1 MFGKQVNCNTVFLGY
16 PILDEKSHL
25 KEEARSFFFI
35 ALAFC
40 LWNSN
45 IAFPSLLE
53 QEFTADPE
61 LATPLKDSITWHFF
75 IHTEELVRN

>member
-1 MFGKQVNCNTVFLGY
+1 MEEQLIRIKQIHLIKEHLPLRWVFL
-16 PILDEKSHL
+16 
-25 KEEARSFFFI
+25 

-61 LATPLKDSITWHFF
+61 LATPPKDSITWHFF

>member
-1 MFGKQVNCNTVFLGY
+1 MKEDLRRSQEKLRPVMPRGKKEVFL
-16 PILDEKSHL
+16 
-25 KEEARSFFFI
+25 

-40 LWNSN
+40 LWNEW

-61 LATPLKDSITWHFF
+61 LATPPKDSITWHFL